1 MVIAFGKDLCMAKS
15 TFVGGVFAGK
25 QEQVAI
31 ALSEFAKINS
41 VELPKNDVLNALI
54 SSSMLVVQALWVRR
68 IDIAFISTYS
78 SVFPIAKKVLEKH
91 DFNDVIYTYRSLNTN
106 LYTQKTSK
114 GRTYNLNKESLVSYL
129 NGVLDN
135 KIAVL
140 SRGKTTKGKTMKKSL
155 KNNVATA
162 LFNSFSMSTTQ
173 PQPQA
178 KQPKAKPQ
186 AQKQE
191 KTTTP
196 TQKPQK
202 WIKTTIAKIAVN
214 SFHKIVKNDGTS
226 VLTWIVGGTAKH
238 LEVRDYKRVVSKI
251 AIADIAEVYAYVR
264 KGDR

>member
-1 MVIAFGKDLCMAKS
+1 MAKS
-15 TFVGGVFAGK
+15 TYVGGVFAGK
-25 QEQVAI
+25 QEQVAK

-114 GRTYNLNKESLVSYL
+114 GRTYNLNKDSLVSYL

-155 KNNVATA
+155 KNNVAVA
-162 LFNSFSMSTTQ
+162 LFNSFADTTL
-173 PQPQA
+173 PTTTKA
-178 KQPKAKPQ
+178 KAKPQ

-226 VLTWIVGGTAKH
+226 VLTWIIGGTAKH